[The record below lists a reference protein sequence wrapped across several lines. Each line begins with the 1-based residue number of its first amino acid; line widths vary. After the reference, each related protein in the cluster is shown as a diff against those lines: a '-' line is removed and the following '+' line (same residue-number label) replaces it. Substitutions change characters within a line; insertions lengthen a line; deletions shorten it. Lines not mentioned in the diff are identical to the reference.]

1 VKWARLR
8 RALDTGGDALSVLAL
23 GLGAFLLYL
32 RTLAPSVTGV
42 YEDTLE
48 FQVVCSE
55 LGIAHPTGYPLY
67 TLLGKLFTFLPFGD
81 LARRVNLLSAVCA
94 ALTVPLV
101 YLLARQLAMGDH
113 EGRTY
118 KPRRGA
124 ALGAAAAF
132 AVTPAFWS
140 QAVVAEVYALNALF
154 VALALYLTL
163 RVGQTERREGRHS
176 ERSEESPTL
185 PRRFFGPAGL
195 RMTMEPALGALAFV
209 LGLSLTHHR
218 TIVLLFPA
226 VAVYL
231 GLVWYQA
238 RRQTVQAGPVKAH
251 RLRHTLLLAGKLA
264 LFFLLPLLLYLYLP
278 LRGRVISSLDG
289 SYQNT
294 LAGFVGWVSGRAYTA
309 FLTAN
314 PMAQA
319 PRGLGLVLD
328 LWRQQFGW
336 LGLALGALGLVAM
349 LLRQRRGFVLV
360 VLGFLAYVAFALVY
374 KVADVEVFFIP
385 AFMLFALWIGAGL
398 DVFWQVAAGLRQRYN
413 HLASRATS
421 YALSAAG
428 YALAIAL
435 PAVLLLT
442 NLPLLDRSEDW
453 AAHDYGRDVLRQ
465 PLPIGATLVGIRGEM
480 TLLRYFQH
488 TEGLRPDLVLVAAD
502 QDEQRRAAVAAHLSA
517 GNPVYLTRP
526 LPGAERSYAL
536 AAQGPLI
543 GVRPS
548 PNTSEPSPQHPRSL
562 RFAGQIALLGYDL
575 ETKGWTLG
583 TEASSTQNRARTA
596 RGRVE
601 LNAVEPV
608 TPTVEANAKL
618 RVTLYWRALPPLA
631 KDYKVSLRL
640 VSAAGRLVAQ
650 QDATPVHDAY
660 PTSAWRPGEIV
671 TDVYDL
677 SLPLGTPPG
686 DYRLVVGWYVAE
698 TLQTL
703 SPEVPNPDGL
713 ADLGPIVVLPPA
725 RTPSLDWLPAQT
737 LPPRRGLTLPG
748 GEERP
753 SLASLGVPRVVRG
766 NLDNQIT
773 LFAYGLS
780 PATVKPGEDLQLT
793 FLWQAAR
800 RLTQN
805 YVVFIQL
812 VDKEGKVWASRDSI
826 PADGTYPT
834 TNWLADEVVR
844 DEHTLAVPAAILDGE
859 YRLLVGM
866 YRSSDKTDRLT
877 VLRWTRSSGDHL
889 DLGPVRVQGRPRS
902 FEPPP
907 LTHRQEARL
916 GKEIKFLGYDLAGSK
931 EGVAFQARPGD
942 TLKLTLYW
950 QALGATDL
958 SYTVFAHLLGADGRL
973 RAQQDNPPCRGA
985 CPTTSWVAGEVLA
998 DEYAIAVP
1006 ADAAPGEYRLE
1017 IGLYDGATQQRLP
1030 VFDAQGQPAGDRL
1043 LLGQVVQVRP

>member
-1 VKWARLR
+1 MKWARLR
-8 RALDTGGDALSVLAL
+8 QALDTGGEALSVLGL

-32 RTLAPSVTGV
+32 RTLAPAVTGV

-48 FQVVCSE
+48 FQVVCAE

-81 LARRVNLLSAVCA
+81 LARLVNLLSAVCA

-101 YLLARQLAMGDH
+101 YLLARQLAQ
-113 EGRTY
+113 
-118 KPRRGA
+118 RRGA

-154 VALALYLTL
+154 VAAILYLTL
-163 RVGQTERREGRHS
+163 TIEHRIQSIEQTEHRTKSIEQS
-176 ERSEESPTL
+176 SMPY
-185 PRRFFGPAGL
+185 
-195 RMTMEPALGALAFV
+195 ALFSMLYSICSLLFV
-209 LGLSLTHHR
+209 LGLSLAHHR

-231 GLVWYQA
+231 GLVWLQA
-238 RRQTVQAGPVKAH
+238 RRQTVQAGPAKAP
-251 RLRHTLLLAGKLA
+251 RLRHSLLLAGKLA
-264 LFFLLPLLLYLYLP
+264 LCFLLPLLLYLYLP
-278 LRGRVISSLDG
+278 LRGRVTSSLDG

-294 LAGFVGWVSGRAYTA
+294 LAGFLGWVSGRAYTT

-360 VLGFLAYVAFALVY
+360 GLGFLAYVAFALVY

-385 AFMLFALWIGAGL
+385 AFLLFALWIGAGL
-398 DVFWQVAAGLRQRYN
+398 DVCWQLAAGLRQRYN
-413 HLASRATS
+413 HLVARAAS

-435 PAVLLLT
+435 PVVLLLT

-453 AAHDYGRDVLRQ
+453 AAHDYGLDVLRQ
-465 PLPIGATLVGIRGEM
+465 PLPAGAAVVGIRGET

-488 TEGLRPDLVLVAAD
+488 TEGQRPDLVLVAAD
-502 QDEQRRAAVAAHLSA
+502 RDEQRRAAVAARLAA
-517 GNPVYLTRP
+517 GNAVYLTRP
-526 LPGAERSYAL
+526 LPGAERTYSL

-548 PNTSEPSPQHPRSL
+548 ASTSAPAPQYPNSL

-575 ETKGWTLG
+575 EAKSWTLD
-583 TEASSTQNRARTA
+583 TAAASPPRARIA
-596 RGRVE
+596 QRQVE
-601 LNAVEPV
+601 LSAIEPV

-618 RVTLYWRALPPLA
+618 RVTLYWRALAPLA
-631 KDYKVSLRL
+631 QDYKVSLRL

-650 QDATPVHDAY
+650 QDATPVHHAY

-677 SLPLGTPPG
+677 RLPLGTPPG

-703 SPEVPNPDGL
+703 PPEAPNPDGL
-713 ADLGPIVVLPPA
+713 AELGAVAVLPP
-725 RTPSLDWLPAQT
+725 THTLSLDLLPAQT
-737 LPPRRGLTLPG
+737 PPPRRGLTLPG

-753 SLASLGVPRVVRG
+753 SLASLGVPQVVRG

-773 LFAYGLS
+773 LFAYGLF
-780 PATVKPGEDLQLT
+780 PTTVKPGEDLHLT

-812 VDKEGKVWASRDSI
+812 VDQEGQVWASRDSA

-844 DEHTLAVPAAILDGE
+844 DEHTLVVPAALLDGE

-866 YRSSDKTDRLT
+866 YRWPDKTDRLT
-877 VLRWTRSSGDHL
+877 VLHWTRSSGDHI

-916 GKEIKFLGYDLAGSK
+916 GQEIKFLGYALVGSQ

-950 QALGATDL
+950 QALEATDL
-958 SYTVFAHLLGADGRL
+958 SYTVFAHLLGPDGRL
-973 RAQQDNPPCRGA
+973 RAQQDNLPCRGA

-998 DEYAIAVP
+998 DEYAITVP

-1017 IGLYDGATQQRLP
+1017 IGLYDGATQQRLL
-1030 VFDAQGQPAGDRL
+1030 VFDAQGQPAGDHL
-1043 LLGQVVQVRP
+1043 LLGQVVHVRP

>member
-8 RALDTGGDALSVLAL
+8 QALDTWGDALSVLGL

-32 RTLAPSVTGV
+32 RTLAPSVAGV

-101 YLLARQLAMGDH
+101 YLLARQLAQ
-113 EGRTY
+113 R
-118 KPRRGA
+118 PGA

-154 VALALYLTL
+154 VALVLYLTL
-163 RVGQTERREGRHS
+163 RVGQKAQ
-176 ERSEESPTL
+176 SEEQGGTSLT
-185 PRRFFGPAGL
+185 
-195 RMTMEPALGALAFV
+195 LGALVFV
-209 LGLSLTHHR
+209 MGLSLTHHR
-218 TIVLLFPA
+218 TMVLLFPA

-238 RRQTVQAGPVKAH
+238 RRQAAKAEQAKALS
-251 RLRHTLLLAGKLA
+251 LRQAVLSAGKLA
-264 LFFLLPLLLYLYLP
+264 ILFLLPLLLYLYLP
-278 LRGRVISSLDG
+278 LRGRTTSSLDG
-289 SYQNT
+289 SYRNT
-294 LAGFVGWVSGRAYTA
+294 LAGFVDWVSGRAYTT

-314 PMAQA
+314 PMGQA
-319 PRGLGLVLD
+319 PRSLGLVLN
-328 LWRQQFGW
+328 LLRQQFGW
-336 LGLALGALGLVAM
+336 LGLALGALGIVAM
-349 LLRQRRGFVLV
+349 LFFQRRGFVLV
-360 VLGFLAYVAFALVY
+360 ALGYLAYVAFDLVY

-385 AFMLFALWIGAGL
+385 AFLLFALWIGAGL
-398 DVFWQVAAGLRQRYN
+398 NVFWQVADGLQRRSSR
-413 HLASRATS
+413 LVVKAASYSFSTV
-421 YALSAAG
+421 G

-435 PAVLLLT
+435 PIILLLT
-442 NLPLLDRSEDW
+442 NLPLLDRSGDW
-453 AAHDYGRDVLRQ
+453 AAHDYGHDVLRQ
-465 PLPIGATLVGIRGEM
+465 PLPIGAAIVGIRGET

-488 TEGLRPDLVLVAAD
+488 TEGLRPDLLLVAAD
-502 QDEQRRAAVAAHLSA
+502 RDEQRRAAVATNLAA

-526 LPGAERSYAL
+526 LPGAERLYAL
-536 AAQGPLI
+536 TAQGPLI
-543 GVRPS
+543 GVHPS
-548 PNTSEPSPQHPRSL
+548 PSTSEPSSQHPRPL

-575 ETKGWTLG
+575 EAQNWTLG
-583 TEASSTQNRARTA
+583 ADASSTQRRTLA
-596 RGRVE
+596 VRGRAT
-601 LNAVEPV
+601 LHAVEPV

-618 RVTLYWRALPPLA
+618 RVTLYWRALAPLA

-650 QDATPVHDAY
+650 QDATPVHNAY

-686 DYRLVVGWYVAE
+686 DYRLVAGWYVAE

-703 SPEVPNPDGL
+703 PPEEPNQDGL
-713 ADLGPIVVLPPA
+713 ADLSPVAVLPPA
-725 RTPSLDWLPAQT
+725 HTPSLDLLPAQT
-737 LPPRRGLTLPG
+737 PPPRRGLTLPG

-753 SLASLGVPRVVRG
+753 SLASLGVPQVVRG

-780 PATVKPGEDLQLT
+780 PTTVKPGEDLHLT

-812 VDKEGKVWASRDSI
+812 VDQEGKVWASRDSA

-834 TNWLADEVVR
+834 ANWLAGEVVR
-844 DEHTLAVPAAILDGE
+844 DEHTLSIPAAMPDGE

-866 YRSSDKTDRLT
+866 YYSSDKTDRLT

-889 DLGPVRVQGRPRS
+889 DLGPVRVQGRPRV
-902 FEPPP
+902 FTIPPI
-907 LTHRQEARL
+907 THRQEARL
-916 GKEIKFLGYDLAGSK
+916 GQEIKFLGYDLVGSQ
-931 EGVAFQARPGD
+931 EGSAFQVRPGD
-942 TLKLTLYW
+942 TLKLTMYW
-950 QALGATDL
+950 QALGTTDL
-958 SYTVFAHLLGADGRL
+958 SYTVFAHLLGPDGRL

-985 CPTTSWVAGEVLA
+985 CPTTSWVAGEVLT
-998 DEYAIAVP
+998 DEYTITVP
-1006 ADAAPGEYRLE
+1006 ADAAPGDYRLE

-1043 LLGQVVQVRP
+1043 LLGQAVQVKQ

>member
-8 RALDTGGDALSVLAL
+8 QALDTGGEALSVLGL

-32 RTLAPSVTGV
+32 RTLAPAVTGV

-48 FQVVCSE
+48 FQVVCAE

-81 LARRVNLLSAVCA
+81 LARLVNLLSAVCA

-101 YLLARQLAMGDH
+101 YLLARQLAQ
-113 EGRTY
+113 
-118 KPRRGA
+118 RRGA

-154 VALALYLTL
+154 VAAILYLTL
-163 RVGQTERREGRHS
+163 TIEHRIQSIEQTEHRTKSIEQS
-176 ERSEESPTL
+176 SMPY
-185 PRRFFGPAGL
+185 
-195 RMTMEPALGALAFV
+195 ALFSMLYSICSLLFV
-209 LGLSLTHHR
+209 LGLSLAHHR

-231 GLVWYQA
+231 GLVWLQA
-238 RRQTVQAGPVKAH
+238 RRQTVQAGPAKAP
-251 RLRHTLLLAGKLA
+251 RLRHSLLLAGKLA
-264 LFFLLPLLLYLYLP
+264 LCFLLPLLLYLYLP
-278 LRGRVISSLDG
+278 LRGRVTSSLDG

-294 LAGFVGWVSGRAYTA
+294 LAGFLGWVSGRAYTT

-360 VLGFLAYVAFALVY
+360 GLGFLAYVAFALVY

-385 AFMLFALWIGAGL
+385 AFLLFALWIGAGL
-398 DVFWQVAAGLRQRYN
+398 DVCWQLAAGLRQRYN
-413 HLASRATS
+413 HLVARAAS

-435 PAVLLLT
+435 PVVLLLT

-453 AAHDYGRDVLRQ
+453 AAHDYGLDVLRQ
-465 PLPIGATLVGIRGEM
+465 PLPAGAAVVGIRGET

-488 TEGLRPDLVLVAAD
+488 TEGQRPDLVLVAAD
-502 QDEQRRAAVAAHLSA
+502 RDEQRRAAVAARLAA
-517 GNPVYLTRP
+517 GNAVYLTRP
-526 LPGAERSYAL
+526 LPGAERTYSL

-548 PNTSEPSPQHPRSL
+548 ASTSAPAPQYPNSL

-575 ETKGWTLG
+575 EAKSWTLD
-583 TEASSTQNRARTA
+583 TAAASPPRARIA
-596 RGRVE
+596 QRQVE
-601 LNAVEPV
+601 LSAIEPV

-618 RVTLYWRALPPLA
+618 RVTLYWRALAPLA
-631 KDYKVSLRL
+631 QDYKVSLRL

-650 QDATPVHDAY
+650 QDATPVHHAY

-677 SLPLGTPPG
+677 RLPLGTPPG

-703 SPEVPNPDGL
+703 PPEAPNPDGL
-713 ADLGPIVVLPPA
+713 AELGAVAVLPP
-725 RTPSLDWLPAQT
+725 THTLSLDLLPAQT
-737 LPPRRGLTLPG
+737 PPPRRGLTLPG

-753 SLASLGVPRVVRG
+753 SLASLGVPQVVRG

-773 LFAYGLS
+773 LFAYGLF
-780 PATVKPGEDLQLT
+780 PTTVKPGEDLHLT

-812 VDKEGKVWASRDSI
+812 VDQEGQVWASRDSA

-844 DEHTLAVPAAILDGE
+844 DEHTLVVPAALLDGE

-866 YRSSDKTDRLT
+866 YRWPDKTDRLT
-877 VLRWTRSSGDHL
+877 VLHWTRSSGDHI

-916 GKEIKFLGYDLAGSK
+916 GQEIKFLGYALVGSQ

-950 QALGATDL
+950 QALEATDL
-958 SYTVFAHLLGADGRL
+958 SYTVFAHLLGPDGRL
-973 RAQQDNPPCRGA
+973 RAQQDNLPCRGA

-998 DEYAIAVP
+998 DEYAITVP

-1017 IGLYDGATQQRLP
+1017 IGLYDGATQQRLL
-1030 VFDAQGQPAGDRL
+1030 VFDAQGQPAGDHL

>member
-8 RALDTGGDALSVLAL
+8 QALDNWGDVLSVLGL

-101 YLLARQLAMGDH
+101 YLLARRLAMGDH
-113 EGRTY
+113 EGRPY
-118 KPRRGA
+118 KLRRGA

-154 VALALYLTL
+154 VAAILYLALTIEH
-163 RVGQTERREGRHS
+163 RIQSIEHS
-176 ERSEESPTL
+176 SL
-185 PRRFFGPAGL
+185 FY
-195 RMTMEPALGALAFV
+195 ALCSMLFV

-238 RRQTVQAGPVKAH
+238 RRQTVQGEPAKAP
-251 RLRHTLLLAGKLA
+251 RLRHSLLLAGKLA
-264 LFFLLPLLLYLYLP
+264 LCFLLPLLLYLYLP

-294 LAGFVGWVSGRAYTA
+294 LAGFVDWVSGRTYTA

-314 PMAQA
+314 PMAQS

-336 LGLALGALGLVAM
+336 LGLALGALGVLAM

-360 VLGFLAYVAFALVY
+360 GLGFLAYVAFALVY

-385 AFMLFALWIGAGL
+385 AFLLFALWIGAGL
-398 DVFWQVAAGLRQRYN
+398 DVFWQVADSLHQRYN
-413 HLASRATS
+413 HLASRIAS

-435 PAVLLLT
+435 PVVLLLT

-453 AAHDYGRDVLRQ
+453 AAHDYGLDVLRQ
-465 PLPIGATLVGIRGEM
+465 PLPTGAVVVGIRGET

-488 TEGLRPDLVLVAAD
+488 TEGQRPDLVLVAAD
-502 QDEQRRAAVAAHLSA
+502 RDEQRRAAVAARLAASNA
-517 GNPVYLTRP
+517 VYLTRP
-526 LPGAERSYAL
+526 LPGVERSYSL

-543 GVRPS
+543 GVCPS
-548 PNTSEPSPQHPRSL
+548 PSTSKPSPQHPRPL

-575 ETKGWTLG
+575 ETKSWTLG
-583 TEASSTQNRARTA
+583 AAASSASRTQAA
-596 RGRVE
+596 RGQVE
-601 LNAVEPV
+601 LSAVEPV

-618 RVTLYWRALPPLA
+618 RVTLYWRALAPLA

-640 VSAAGRLVAQ
+640 VSATGRLVAQ
-650 QDATPVHDAY
+650 QDATPVHNAY

-703 SPEVPNPDGL
+703 PPEVPNPDGL
-713 ADLGPIVVLPPA
+713 ADLGPVAVLPPTH
-725 RTPSLDWLPAQT
+725 TPSLDLLPAQAP
-737 LPPRRGLTLPG
+737 LPRRGLTLPG

-753 SLASLGVPRVVRG
+753 SLASLGVPQVVRG

-780 PATVKPGEDLQLT
+780 PATVKPGEDLHLT

-812 VDKEGKVWASRDSI
+812 VDKEGKVWTSRDSI

-844 DEHTLAVPAAILDGE
+844 DEHTLVVPAALPDGE

-866 YRSSDKTDRLT
+866 YRSPDKTDRLT
-877 VLRWTRSSGDHL
+877 VLHWTRSSGDHIE
-889 DLGPVRVQGRPRS
+889 LGPVRVQGRPRS

-916 GKEIKFLGYDLAGSK
+916 GQEIKFLGYDLAGSK
-931 EGVAFQARPGD
+931 EGVAFPARPGD

-950 QALGATDL
+950 QALEATDL

-973 RAQQDNPPCRGA
+973 RAQQDNLPCHGA
-985 CPTTSWVAGEVLA
+985 CPTTSWVAGEVLT
-998 DEYAIAVP
+998 DEYAITIP